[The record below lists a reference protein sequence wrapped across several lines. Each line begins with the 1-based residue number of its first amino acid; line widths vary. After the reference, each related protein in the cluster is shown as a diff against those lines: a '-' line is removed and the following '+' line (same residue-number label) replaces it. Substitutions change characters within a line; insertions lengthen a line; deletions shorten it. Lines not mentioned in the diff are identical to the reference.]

1 MVSLAEKMAAN
12 MDVSAFSEATE
23 LKKRLWFT
31 VLALIVFRLGT
42 FIPLP
47 GIDPHIL
54 SDIFARNANGILGMF
69 NMFAGGALERMTIFA
84 LNIMP
89 YISASIILQLGQ
101 SVVPS
106 LAALKKDGEAG
117 HRKITHYTK
126 MLTVLITIIQGYGI
140 AVGLE
145 GMTGSAGVSAVV
157 NPGFVFKFTTI
168 VSLVGGTMFIVWLGD
183 QITSRG
189 VGNGSSLI
197 ITVGIIA
204 NIPGALAQTFEL
216 GRVGSM
222 PLSVMAMLLVM
233 VLGLIYVIVLVER
246 AQRKITIQYPKR
258 QMGARMMSSE
268 NSHLPL
274 KINPTGVIPPIFA
287 SSLLLLP
294 ITIAN
299 FSAENG
305 PSWVQTLSQLLGHGQ
320 PLYLSLYA
328 ALIIFFA
335 FFYTAIVFNPEE
347 TAENLKKHGGFI
359 AGIRPGK
366 NTADYLDYVI
376 TRLTVLGAA
385 YLTALCIL
393 PEVLIS
399 KLSVPFVLG
408 GTTLLIVVQVTMD
421 FVGQLQSH
429 LIAYQYEGLIKKA
442 ALANRGKRR

>member
-12 MDVSAFSEATE
+12 MDVSAFSKATE
-23 LKKRLWFT
+23 LKKKLWFT

>member
-12 MDVSAFSEATE
+12 LDMSAFGKAEE

-31 VLALIVFRLGT
+31 ILALIVFRLGT

-47 GIDPHIL
+47 GIDPL
-54 SDIFARNANGILGMF
+54 VLADIFDRNSGGILGMF

-89 YISASIILQLGQ
+89 YISASIIIQLGQ

-106 LAALKKDGEAG
+106 LAAMKKEGEAG
-117 HRKITHYTK
+117 HRKITQYTRL
-126 MLTVLITIIQGYGI
+126 LTVLITIVQGYGI

-145 GMTGSAGVSAVV
+145 SMRGSAGMSAVID
-157 NPGFVFKFTTI
+157 PGFVFKFTTV
-168 VSLVGGTMFIVWLGD
+168 VSLVGGTMFIVWLGE

-204 NIPGALAQTFEL
+204 NIPSALAKTFEL

-222 PLSVMAMLLVM
+222 SMGVMLLLLAM
-233 VLGLIYVIVLVER
+233 VSGLIYVIVLVER

-258 QMGARMMSSE
+258 QAMGMGASE
-268 NSHLPL
+268 SSHLPL

-294 ITIAN
+294 ITVAN
-299 FSAENG
+299 LSAQDG

-320 PLYLSLYA
+320 PLYLGLYA
-328 ALIIFFA
+328 ALILFFA
-335 FFYTAIVFNPEE
+335 FFYTAVVFNPEE
-347 TAENLKKHGGFI
+347 TADNLKKHGGFI

-366 NTADYLDYVI
+366 NTAEYLDYVV
-376 TRLTVLGAA
+376 TRLTVVGSI
-385 YLTALCIL
+385 YLVALCIL
-393 PEVLIS
+393 PEILIS
-399 KLSVPFVLG
+399 KLAVPFVLG

-429 LIAYQYEGLIKKA
+429 LIAYQYESLIKKA
-442 ALANRGKRR
+442 SLAGHRKRR